1 MIVLDASAVLEMVL
15 NTEAGR
21 QVIERI
27 EDPAESLHAPHLMG
41 VEVTQVLRRYV
52 RSQHLA
58 EATAVSALGDLL
70 DLGVAR
76 YDHEPLLPRVWQL
89 RENVTAYD
97 GVYLALAEVLDAPLL
112 TRDRR
117 LARSSG
123 HEAVVEL
130 VAGRAH

>member
-1 MIVLDASAVLEMVL
+1 MIVLDASAVLELVL

-21 QVIERI
+21 QVLERI

-41 VEVTQVLRRYV
+41 VEVAQVLRRYV
-52 RSQHLA
+52 RAHQVA
-58 EATAVSALGDLL
+58 EETAASALSDLL
-70 DLGVAR
+70 DLDVAR
-76 YDHEPLLPRVWQL
+76 YEHEPLLPRVWQL
-89 RENVTAYD
+89 RDNVTAYD

-117 LARSSG
+117 LAGSSG
-123 HEAVVEL
+123 HDAVVEL